1 MCGLALPAAAD
12 APRFDIAS
20 GLPTVAP
27 FSDITLNGLPQLTTS
42 TISPFVVI
50 DDSDTLAGWNVTLTI
65 PNFSNGTGADCTT
78 DATATID
85 ASGLSMEAANVTA
98 ADVDTSVTGVTSE
111 GFADFTT
118 ARKIVV
124 ADVGHGEGR
133 YVVTPALLKLPIP
146 ANVIAGA
153 YCTVANMSIGVGP

>member
-1 MCGLALPAAAD
+1 MVAILSAIRLDDEMMLP
-12 APRFDIAS
+12 S
-20 GLPTVAP
+20 
-27 FSDITLNGLPQLTTS
+27 
-42 TISPFVVI
+42 
-50 DDSDTLAGWNVTLTI
+50 
-65 PNFSNGTGADCTT
+65 
-78 DATATID
+78 
-85 ASGLSMEAANVTA
+85 
-98 ADVDTSVTGVTSE
+98 SVRWRRSE
-111 GFADFTT
+111 NSVCCAFGRFTT